1 MPRKGLHSTP
11 HGKSPAG
18 FSCPLRAKQTK
29 KGHIMA
35 SKLAQL
41 RAQRDAKAK
50 AAHDLN
56 AKTPSDQRMN
66 ASDAS
71 ALDALLAEVEAIDGE
86 IARENRINQVAGDAQ
101 SEHEAAMNA
110 ATRNGGGKSD
120 EAAALRAMLK
130 GGLSALTPEQ
140 RQAVASRQ
148 NPDIQAAM
156 STTTGSEGGFTV
168 ATEFSRQLIEAMKA
182 TGSVR
187 SVASNIRTSTGAQ
200 MLFPTTDATAEEGE
214 IVGQN
219 TAATALETTF
229 GQASLDVY
237 KYSSKSIALPFELL
251 QDSMFDIEA
260 YIQNLLRLR
269 LGRIQDRHH
278 VLGTGTGQPKGI
290 VAASTAGKV
299 GTTGQTTSVTYDDLV
314 DLEHSVDPAYRA
326 AARFMMNDA
335 TLKALRKIKDT
346 QGRPIFVPGY
356 EQGNPGGAPDRIMGR
371 EIVINQY
378 MPVMAANAKSIL
390 FGDFG
395 KYLIR
400 DVMDVTLFRMTDSAF
415 TLKGQVG
422 FVAFCRSGANMVDNG
437 AAIRSYANSAT

>member
-1 MPRKGLHSTP
+1 M
-11 HGKSPAG
+11 
-18 FSCPLRAKQTK
+18 
-29 KGHIMA
+29 

-50 AAHDLN
+50 EAAALN
-56 AKTPSDQRMN
+56 AKTPADQRMPS
-66 ASDAS
+66 ADAS
-71 ALDALLAEVEAIDGE
+71 ALDAILAEIEAIDGE
-86 IARENRINQVAGDAQ
+86 VSRETRLNQMAGEQQA
-101 SEHEAAMNA
+101 HEAALNA
-110 ATRNGGGKSD
+110 SIKDGGGKSD

-130 GGLSALTPEQ
+130 GGLSALTTEQ
-140 RQAVASRQ
+140 RQAMAARQ

-156 STTTGSEGGFTV
+156 STTTGSEGGYTV
-168 ATEFSRQLIEAMKA
+168 ATEFSRQLIEALKA

-214 IVGQN
+214 LLAQN
-219 TAATALETTF
+219 TTAAVLETTF

-278 VLGTGTGQPKGI
+278 VLGTGSSQPRG
-290 VAASTAGKV
+290 VVTASTVGKT
-299 GTTGQTTSVTYDDLV
+299 GTTGQTTSVIYDDLV
-314 DLEHSVDPAYRA
+314 DLEHSIDPAYRA
-326 AARFMMNDA
+326 NCRYMMNDS
-335 TLKALRKIKDT
+335 TLKALRKIKDS
-346 QGRPIFVPGY
+346 QNRPIFVPGY
-356 EQGNPGGAPDRIMGR
+356 ETGNPGGAPDRLLGR

-378 MPVMAANAKSIL
+378 MAAMAANAKSIL
-390 FGDFG
+390 FGDFS
-395 KYLIR
+395 KFLIR

-437 AAIRSYANSAT
+437 GAIKHYANSAT

>member
-1 MPRKGLHSTP
+1 
-11 HGKSPAG
+11 
-18 FSCPLRAKQTK
+18 
-29 KGHIMA
+29 MA

-50 AAHDLN
+50 AAHELN
-56 AKTPSDQRMN
+56 AKTPTDQRMP
-66 ASDAS
+66 AADAS
-71 ALDALLAEVEAIDGE
+71 ALDALLAEVEAIDSE
-86 IARENRINQVAGDAQ
+86 ITRETRLNEVAGNAQ
-101 SEHEAAMNA
+101 AEHEAALNA
-110 ATRNGGGKSD
+110 SIKDGGGKSD

-130 GGLSALTPEQ
+130 GGLSALSAEQ
-140 RQAVASRQ
+140 RQAMAMRQ

-156 STTTGSEGGFTV
+156 STTTGSEGGYTV

-200 MLFPTTDATAEEGE
+200 MLFPATDATAEEGE
-214 IVGQN
+214 LLAQN
-219 TAATALETTF
+219 TTAAVLETTF

-278 VLGTGTGQPKGI
+278 VLGTGTSQPRG
-290 VAASTAGKV
+290 VVTASTVGKT
-299 GTTGQTTSVTYDDLV
+299 GTTGQTTSVIYDDLV
-314 DLEHSVDPAYRA
+314 DLEHSIDPAYRA
-326 AARFMMNDA
+326 NCRYMMNDS
-335 TLKALRKIKDT
+335 TLKALRKIKDS
-346 QGRPIFVPGY
+346 QNRPIFVPGY
-356 EQGNPGGAPDRIMGR
+356 ETGNPGGAPDRLLGR

-378 MPVMAANAKSIL
+378 MAAMAANAKSIL
-390 FGDFG
+390 FGDFS
-395 KYLIR
+395 KFLIR

-437 AAIRSYANSAT
+437 GAIKHYANSAT

>member
-1 MPRKGLHSTP
+1 
-11 HGKSPAG
+11 
-18 FSCPLRAKQTK
+18 
-29 KGHIMA
+29 MA

-50 AAHDLN
+50 AAHELN
-56 AKTPSDQRMN
+56 AKTPTDQRMP
-66 ASDAS
+66 AADAS

-86 IARENRINQVAGDAQ
+86 ITRETRLNEVAGNAQ
-101 SEHEAAMNA
+101 AEHEAALNA
-110 ATRNGGGKSD
+110 SIKDGGGKSD

-130 GGLSALTPEQ
+130 GGLSALTTEQ
-140 RQAVASRQ
+140 RQAMAARQ

-156 STTTGSEGGFTV
+156 STTTGSEGGYTV
-168 ATEFSRQLIEAMKA
+168 ATEFSRQLIEALKA

-214 IVGQN
+214 LLAQN
-219 TAATALETTF
+219 TTAAVLETTF

-278 VLGTGTGQPKGI
+278 VLGTGTSQPRG
-290 VAASTAGKV
+290 VVTASTVGKT
-299 GTTGQTTSVTYDDLV
+299 GTTGQTTSVIYDDLV
-314 DLEHSVDPAYRA
+314 DLEHSIDPAYRA
-326 AARFMMNDA
+326 NCRYMMNDS
-335 TLKALRKIKDT
+335 TLKALRKIKDS
-346 QGRPIFVPGY
+346 QNRPIFVPGY
-356 EQGNPGGAPDRIMGR
+356 ETGNPGGAPDRLLGR

-378 MPVMAANAKSIL
+378 MAAMAANAKSIL
-390 FGDFG
+390 FGDFS
-395 KYLIR
+395 KFLIR

-437 AAIRSYANSAT
+437 GAIKHYANSAT